1 MNTKQI
7 TKREAKKLILDNRS
21 SIFSVLFTKKDGS
34 KRSMNARLDVK
45 SKLKGGELKYNP
57 ANFNYVIAYDMIKN
71 NYRTINISTLEKLKL
86 NKQEYDIIAEK
97 LPF

>member
-7 TKREAKKLILDNRS
+7 TKREAKKLILENRS

-57 ANFNYVIAYDMIKN
+57 ANFNHIIAYDMIKN
-71 NYRTINISTLEKLKL
+71 NYRTININTLERLKL

>member
-7 TKREAKKLILDNRS
+7 TKREAKKLILENRS

-57 ANFNYVIAYDMIKN
+57 ANFNYVIAYDMIKK
-71 NYRTINISTLEKLKL
+71 NYRTININTLERLKL
-86 NKQEYDIIAEK
+86 NK
-97 LPF
+97 